1 MWRKGNP
8 PTLLVGTYIGAA
20 AMENSMEVKKLK
32 IELPYDPAIPL
43 VGIYPGKILIL
54 KDTCT
59 PLFRVSLFA
68 VAKE

>member
-1 MWRKGNP
+1 MGI
-8 PTLLVGTYIGAA
+8 YIGAA